1 MCSVETSH
9 HPECVQSILL
19 CAPTL
24 SYCRQLA
31 ETVEKSLEVLHLW
44 MEPVSAAV
52 CQAVLCHEDVLC
64 VKVLVHGEARLVS
77 VCGGGA
83 WEMAL
88 AKLMD
93 EHIQANTIHKFVS

>member
-1 MCSVETSH
+1 MCSVESSL
-9 HPECVQSILL
+9 HPEPVQSILL
-19 CAPTL
+19 GAPTL

-31 ETVEKSLEVLHLW
+31 EMVAKSLEVVRLW
-44 MEPVSAAV
+44 MEPVSAV
-52 CQAVLCHEDVLC
+52 VYQTDLCGENVLC

-88 AKLMD
+88 AKLME
-93 EHIQANTIHKFVS
+93 EHIQANAIHKFVP